1 MFHSRFGLVFMNA
14 QLGQLSSSTWPSQ
27 WFRTPLAEASLTL
40 LPAKAFLH
48 SRKMKLCYLHSES
61 MSSRFP
67 LTTCHCYVF
76 VLSTLICSS
85 GCLVDKGVYW
95 GVCHYPSKVWRR
107 TSMPGINTVKICLW
121 ISRCSVR
128 AALSHSFNSIP
139 ASKTGLFGSV
149 SLWVSHMPPPEERS
163 HVTVHCMIVL
173 DWFMNH
179 YQNVFIEWFSSILDI
194 FTPAWIWRSAPL
206 IVRSSF
212 YSSWWISLT
221 IWRQFYHFLC
231 DYGGS
236 LFNKKTNNP
245 VITGITVWVWRFQIC
260 NRKRALQ
267 TSGVRWVWLL
277 TSQGGECRSQH
288 LGSWPIWGTNVR
300 MSASAEVQ
308 N

>member
-107 TSMPGINTVKICLW
+107 TSMPGINTVKSASGFPDVLYALLSATVLTAYQPVRQVCLGVSASESATCLRQRNFHMW
-121 ISRCSVR
+121 QYTVWLCWTDLWTTIKMFLLNCFQVFLIFSLLRGFKEVLHWLCAVHFTH
-128 AALSHSFNSIP
+128 LGEYHSPYEDNSII
-139 ASKTGLFGSV
+139 SFV
-149 SLWVSHMPPPEERS
+149 IMEEA
-163 HVTVHCMIVL
+163 
-173 DWFMNH
+173 
-179 YQNVFIEWFSSILDI
+179 FSIK
-194 FTPAWIWRSAPL
+194 
-206 IVRSSF
+206 
-212 YSSWWISLT
+212 
-221 IWRQFYHFLC
+221 
-231 DYGGS
+231 
-236 LFNKKTNNP
+236 NK
-245 VITGITVWVWRFQIC
+245 
-260 NRKRALQ
+260 
-267 TSGVRWVWLL
+267 
-277 TSQGGECRSQH
+277 
-288 LGSWPIWGTNVR
+288 
-300 MSASAEVQ
+300 
-308 N
+308 